1 MNTMR
6 EIVQKSL
13 HTLFYELAN
22 IGNAMWGYKQR
33 IANLVDDVT
42 IFDVFDS
49 FLLNFFKRTKRLK
62 SLKKYIK
69 VKNTF
74 KS

>member
-49 FLLNFFKRTKRLK
+49 FLLNFFKRTKLLK
-62 SLKKYIK
+62 SLKKNI
-69 VKNTF
+69 
-74 KS
+74 

>member
-62 SLKKYIK
+62 SLKKNIK